1 MKTYFYEVD
10 FGNLSRQQFLWS
22 LPTQKKLMILGSS
35 GSIILID
42 KEKTFNKI
50 KQSFM
55 INKYLSKPPIEEN
68 PFSLVK
74 S

>member
-1 MKTYFYEVD
+1 M
-10 FGNLSRQQFLWS
+10 
-22 LPTQKKLMILGSS
+22 
-35 GSIILID
+35 IILID

-55 INKYLSKPPIEEN
+55 IKYLSKPPIEEN

-74 S
+74 SQDK